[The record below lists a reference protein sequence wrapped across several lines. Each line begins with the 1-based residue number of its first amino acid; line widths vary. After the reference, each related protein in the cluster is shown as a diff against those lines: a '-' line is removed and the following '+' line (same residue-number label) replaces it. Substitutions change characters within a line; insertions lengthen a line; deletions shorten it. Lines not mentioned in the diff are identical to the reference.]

1 VASGIINLIH
11 VSQKFEHLLDAYR
24 RPDGSRW
31 TGQQLD
37 EATDGG
43 VSRSYV
49 TNLSKGRIKSPGH
62 DKMAAIAKAMGFPQ
76 RRGSRRTRARSR
88 NWTGGLRVR

>member
-1 VASGIINLIH
+1 MH

-37 EATDGG
+37 EATCG
-43 VSRSYV
+43 VVRRSYV
-49 TNLSKGRIKSPGH
+49 TN
-62 DKMAAIAKAMGFPQ
+62 
-76 RRGSRRTRARSR
+76 SRRSSLAR
-88 NWTGGLRVR
+88 